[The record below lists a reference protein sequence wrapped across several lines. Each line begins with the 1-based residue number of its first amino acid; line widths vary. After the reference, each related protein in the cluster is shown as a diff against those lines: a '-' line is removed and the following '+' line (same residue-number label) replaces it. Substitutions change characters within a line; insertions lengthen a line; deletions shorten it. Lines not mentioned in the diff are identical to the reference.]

1 MLTAL
6 KTSAQSP
13 VISDNSA
20 MPSANPP
27 ADNVPSP
34 RLHPLLK
41 VAPTQRRE
49 DHRSGIEFFKMFK
62 FDLLSLMHLPILNSK
77 ITTIVRMAQR

>member
-1 MLTAL
+1 MLAEL

-13 VISDNSA
+13 VISDIQA

-49 DHRSGIEFFKMFK
+49 DHTSGIRFFRMFK
-62 FDLLSLMHLPILNSK
+62 FDVLSSCCIHLY
-77 ITTIVRMAQR
+77 